1 MTKMASLVLAV
12 GNFKEKLSENLL
24 FGRKM
29 GPRWVGDDG
38 DDDDDG
44 GIIFPGH
51 PGPIPNVPRDNISR
65 KGIPSLRQAKHTCA
79 QNIIGAKP
87 CSNRTNYGWRAP

>member
-1 MTKMASLVLAV
+1 MGGKFTKMTSLVLAV

-29 GPRWVGDDG
+29 GPRWVRDG
-38 DDDDDG
+38 DGDGDG

-65 KGIPSLRQAKHTCA
+65 EGIPSLR
-79 QNIIGAKP
+79 
-87 CSNRTNYGWRAP
+87 